1 MAIVEMELDVP
12 DGVRVCGYEQID
24 GGHAFEVEWGLPK
37 ECLCEKCHRQQRV
50 HVEWG
55 NRMQVVRDLDVWGQ
69 PGFFV
74 YQPPF
79 HRCGWCSHRQWLLP
93 PFKRKHV
100 TVTYRFEEQVL
111 RMMIGSTE
119 EEVARRLGISAEM
132 VKLIVN
138 HRLKDE
144 RRIDPQ
150 RQISDVGLDEIS
162 LKKRHKL
169 YATILTDLTDPDRP
183 QILAVSSGR
192 DRAAAE
198 TCLNRLSEQQRRQV
212 RNHRTDMSPAYTAA
226 GKALLPNS
234 QQVVDRFHVAKKL
247 GEVVD
252 RVRKKDAC
260 LQKEAVCAGEETI
273 SLADVGL
280 PQTAA
285 AADGR
290 GANEPGEAVR
300 ADSRVVPGV
309 PLPLGG
315 HGHL

>member
-1 MAIVEMELDVP
+1 MAIVEMELDVA
-12 DGVRVCGYEQID
+12 DGVRVCGYEHID
-24 GGHAFEVEWGLPK
+24 GGHAFEVEWELPD
-37 ECLCEKCHRQQRV
+37 ECVCEKCHRRQRV
-50 HVEWG
+50 RLEWG
-55 NRMQVVRDLDVWGQ
+55 RRMQVVRDLDVWGQ
-69 PGFFV
+69 PGFLV

-79 HRCGWCSHRQWLLP
+79 HRCGWCRHRQWLLP

-132 VKLIVN
+132 VRLILK
-138 HRLKDE
+138 HRLQEE
-144 RRIDPQ
+144 RQIDPQ
-150 RQISDVGLDEIS
+150 RVITDVGLDEIS

-169 YATILTDLTDPDRP
+169 YATILSDLTDPKQPR
-183 QILAVSSGR
+183 ILAVAPGR
-192 DRAAAE
+192 DQAAAE
-198 TCLNRLSEQQRRQV
+198 TCLKRLSEPQRAQV

-226 GKALLPNS
+226 GEALLPHS

-260 LQKEAVCAGEETI
+260 LQKEAVCEREETVP
-273 SLADVGL
+273 LADVGF

-285 AADGR
+285 GPDGR
-290 GANEPGEAVR
+290 GARAPGEAVR
-300 ADSRVVPGV
+300 ADSRPVPAV
-309 PLPLGG
+309 LFPLGS

>member
-1 MAIVEMELDVP
+1 MANVEIEVDLP
-12 DGVRVCGYEQID
+12 EGVRVGGYERID
-24 GGHAFEVEWGLPK
+24 GGHAFEVDWELPE
-37 ECLCEKCHRQQRV
+37 ECVCEKCQRQQRV
-50 HVEWG
+50 RVEWG

-144 RRIDPQ
+144 RQIDPQ
-150 RQISDVGLDEIS
+150 RQITDVGLDEIS

-169 YATILTDLTDPDRP
+169 YASILTDLTDPERP
-183 QILAVSSGR
+183 RILAVAPGR

-198 TCLNRLSEQQRRQV
+198 NCLNRLSEQQRRQV
-212 RNHRTDMSPAYTAA
+212 RNHRTDMSPAYAAA
-226 GKALLPNS
+226 GKVLLPNS

-260 LQKEAVCAGEETI
+260 LQKEAVCEREEAI
-273 SLADVGL
+273 PLADVGL

-285 AADGR
+285 TPDGR

-309 PLPLGG
+309 PLPLGCY
-315 HGHL
+315 GHL

>member
-1 MAIVEMELDVP
+1 MATVEMELDVP
-12 DGVRVCGYEQID
+12 DGVRVCGYERVD
-24 GGHAFEVEWGLPK
+24 GGHAFEVEWTLPD
-37 ECLCEKCHRQQRV
+37 EITCEKCRRQQRV
-50 HVEWG
+50 HVQWG
-55 NRMQVVRDLDVWGQ
+55 EKIQVVRDLDVWGQ

-79 HRCGWCSHRQWLLP
+79 HRCGWCTHRQWLLP

-100 TVTYRFEEQVL
+100 SVTYRFEELVL

-132 VKLIVN
+132 VALIVKR
-138 HRLKDE
+138 RLQDE
-144 RRIDPQ
+144 QQIDPQ
-150 RQISDVGLDEIS
+150 REITDLGLDEIS

-169 YATILTDLTDPDRP
+169 YATILSDLSDPERP
-183 QILAVSSGR
+183 RILAVAPGR
-192 DRAAAE
+192 DQAAAE
-198 TCLNRLSEQQRRQV
+198 ACLKRLSDAQRRQV

-252 RVRKKDAC
+252 RVRKKNAG
-260 LQKEAVCAGEETI
+260 LQKGAVCEREEAI
-273 SLADVGL
+273 PLADVGL

-285 AADGR
+285 R
-290 GANEPGEAVR
+290 
-300 ADSRVVPGV
+300 
-309 PLPLGG
+309 PL
-315 HGHL
+315 

>member
-1 MAIVEMELDVP
+1 MAIVEMELGVP
-12 DGVRVCGYEQID
+12 DGVRVGGYEHID
-24 GGHAFEVEWGLPK
+24 GGHAFEVGWELPE
-37 ECLCEKCHRQQRV
+37 ECVCETCQRQQRV

-144 RRIDPQ
+144 RQIDPQ
-150 RQISDVGLDEIS
+150 RQITDVGLDEIS

-169 YATILTDLTDPDRP
+169 YATILTDLTDPERP
-183 QILAVSSGR
+183 QILAVSKGR

-273 SLADVGL
+273 PLADVGL

-285 AADGR
+285 APDGR

-300 ADSRVVPGV
+300 AGSRVVPGV

-315 HGHL
+315 HEHL